1 MTSSAIEVHKNLEIY
16 KNFQNKLEIYI
27 WFKLEIFRD
36 FLSMVDEL
44 NIRLTNNFDLFLDST
59 KWLTD
64 LRIES
69 LKFNAKHPL
78 MVLYTKAGVH
88 ELSICHVELFKFC
101 LFSSMPKMIL
111 NL

>member
-1 MTSSAIEVHKNLEIY
+1 MTSSAIDKELEID
-16 KNFQNKLEIYI
+16 KNTRKV
-27 WFKLEIFRD
+27 FKINSKFIVN
-36 FLSMVDEL
+36 LSMVDEL
-44 NIRLTNNFDLFLDST
+44 NIR
-59 KWLTD
+59 LTD

-78 MVLYTKAGVH
+78 LVLYTKAGLH
-88 ELSICHVELFKFC
+88 ELIICHVKLFKFC

>member
-1 MTSSAIEVHKNLEIY
+1 MTSSAIDKELEID
-16 KNFQNKLEIYI
+16 KNTRKFTRILKFTKV
-27 WFKLEIFRD
+27 FKINSKFIVS
-36 FLSMVDEL
+36 LSMVDEL
-44 NIRLTNNFDLFLDST
+44 NIR
-59 KWLTD
+59 LTD

-78 MVLYTKAGVH
+78 LVLYTKAGLH
-88 ELSICHVELFKFC
+88 ELIICHVKLFKFC